1 MYVIGISSGI
11 KHGHHDGAA
20 VLLRDGELIAA
31 AEEERFTLSKHARGE
46 LPRGA
51 IGFCLKQAGITIQD
65 VDWICSPL
73 RTYVNY
79 AQRLTEYFKYQFGHS
94 PKIELYDHHL
104 CHAASSFYGSGFPEA
119 TVICFDFSGDSS
131 SGVIVHA
138 KGDSF
143 SELTRFGRHN
153 SLGLYY
159 GMLTQYLGYQMTN
172 DEYKVMGLS
181 SYGSPRYLDQFA
193 AILHP
198 DGTSYELDGALDK
211 RLRDQEIYTSD
222 FSTRQER
229 IFTEKLEDLLGP
241 RRIRGQTLDQRFTD
255 IAASG
260 QKQLEIVAT
269 HVTRA
274 AIEASG
280 CADLCLAGGVA
291 LNCKMNME
299 IAAEP
304 SVGRLYVPP
313 VPHDAGVALGAAML
327 KCAEAGHKI
336 APLTHAYWG
345 PEYSNDL
352 IKETLEKIGAR
363 YEVVDDPA
371 VRCVTD
377 LVDQKTVGWFQGRM
391 EYGPR
396 ALGNRSIIADPRSAG
411 MKDRINVSIK
421 YREEF
426 RPFCPSVLFE
436 RQAEYFDD
444 TFDAPFMVVTFPV
457 NDRVKQKIPAVV
469 HVDGTARIQSVH
481 PQTNPLY
488 SRLIGEFGKASSV
501 PMLINTSLNINEQPM
516 VNSPLEALHT
526 YFCSGLDV
534 LFLGPYRLSKSN

>member
-31 AEEERFTLSKHARGE
+31 AEEERFTLAKHARGE

-51 IGFCLKQAGITIQD
+51 IGFCLKQAGITIHD

-73 RTYVNY
+73 RTYTNY
-79 AQRLTEYFKYQFGHS
+79 HRRLTEYFKYQFGHS
-94 PKIELYDHHL
+94 PRIELYDHHH
-104 CHAASSFYGSGFPEA
+104 CHAWSSFYGSGFPEA
-119 TVICFDFSGDSS
+119 TVACFDFSGDSS
-131 SGVIVHA
+131 SGLVAHM
-138 KGDSF
+138 KGNDVRV
-143 SELTRFGRHN
+143 LTRYGRHN

-181 SYGSPRYLDQFA
+181 SYGRPDYLDEFA
-193 AILHP
+193 KILRP
-198 DGTSYELDGALDK
+198 DGINYELDSALDK
-211 RLRDQEIYTSD
+211 RRRDAEIFTSD

-229 IFTEKLEDLLGP
+229 IFTEKMEDILGP
-241 RRIRGQTLDQRFTD
+241 RRLRGQALDDRFTN

-260 QKQLEIVAT
+260 QKQLEL
-269 HVTRA
+269 VTTAVIRA

-280 CADLCLAGGVA
+280 CADVCLAGGVA

-304 SVGRLYVPP
+304 SVRRLYVPP
-313 VPHDAGVALGAAML
+313 VPHDAGVALGAAMM
-327 KCAEAGHKI
+327 KCAEHGHKI

-345 PEYSNDL
+345 PDYANDT
-352 IKETLEKIGAR
+352 IKDTLDKIGAR
-363 YEVVDDPA
+363 YELLDDP
-371 VRCVTD
+371 VERCVSD

-396 ALGNRSIIADPRSAG
+396 ALGNRSILADPRSAG
-411 MKDRINVSIK
+411 MKDRINLGIK

-426 RPFCPSVLFE
+426 RPFCPSVLYS
-436 RQAEYFDD
+436 RQSEYFEDS
-444 TFDAPFMVVTFPV
+444 FDAPFMVVTFPV
-457 NDRVKQKIPAVV
+457 DDRVVETIPAVV
-469 HVDGTARIQSVH
+469 HVDRTARIQSVH
-481 PQTNPLY
+481 PETNPLY
-488 SRLIGEFGKASSV
+488 SRLIEDFGKATSV
-501 PMLINTSLNINEQPM
+501 PVLINTSLNINEQPT

-534 LFLGPYRLSKSN
+534 LFLGPYRLSKAS